1 MKNNHK
7 DRYEHKLK
15 EFNKKLNS
23 FSHNGVSYPDWEKKR
38 KELLKEYG
46 FTDNDWHHLLKLIG
60 QSKNGRKKHNT
71 KAIGWK
77 RYTKDLK
84 DKQKLKTELFDI
96 SEEQE
101 YLNEMGEDDIL
112 SYEYWLGDIN
122 DEGLCYEDY
131 LELVNLNLQ
140 ANGNQDVDKDE

>member
-23 FSHNGVSYPDWEKKR
+23 FSHNGISYSDWVMKR

-46 FTDNDWHHLLKLIG
+46 FTDKDWFHLLKLLG

-77 RYTKDLK
+77 RAVKDRKEAEEIKSALFEISPE
-84 DKQKLKTELFDI
+84 QKM
-96 SEEQE
+96 
-101 YLNEMGEDDIL
+101 LNETGDDEL
-112 SYEYWLGDIN
+112 YE
-122 DEGLCYEDY
+122 EDY
-131 LELVNLNLQ
+131 CLDEWSGDNYSDYLDYVNESLQ
-140 ANGNQDVDKDE
+140 NSVDKDE

>member
-23 FSHNGVSYPDWEKKR
+23 FSHNGISYSDWVMKR

-46 FTDNDWHHLLKLIG
+46 FTDKDWFHLLKLLG

-77 RYTKDLK
+77 REVKDRKDQEKTKSA
-84 DKQKLKTELFDI
+84 LFEI
-96 SEEQE
+96 SEEQKW
-101 YLNEMGEDDIL
+101 LNETGDDELYNED
-112 SYEYWLGDIN
+112 YWLDEWSGDN
-122 DEGLCYEDY
+122 YSDY
-131 LELVNLNLQ
+131 FDYVNENLQ
-140 ANGNQDVDKDE
+140 SDVDKDE

>member
-77 RYTKDLK
+77 REIKDRK
-84 DKQKLKTELFDI
+84 DQEKTQSALYEISPEQKW
-96 SEEQE
+96 
-101 YLNEMGEDDIL
+101 LNETG
-112 SYEYWLGDIN
+112 Y
-122 DEGLCYEDY
+122 DELYQEDY
-131 LELVNLNLQ
+131 WRDEWSGDNYSDYLDYVEENLQ
-140 ANGNQDVDKDE
+140 NSVDKDE

>member
-7 DRYEHKLK
+7 DRNEHKLK
-15 EFNKKLNS
+15 EFNKRLNS
-23 FSHNGVSYPDWEKKR
+23 FSEKGVSFPVWENKR

-77 RYTKDLK
+77 REIK
-84 DKQKLKTELFDI
+84 DKKDQEKTQSALYEI
-96 SEEQE
+96 SPEQIW
-101 YLNEMGEDDIL
+101 LNETG
-112 SYEYWLGDIN
+112 Y
-122 DEGLCYEDY
+122 DELYQEDY
-131 LELVNLNLQ
+131 WRDEWSGDNYSDYLDYVEENLQ
-140 ANGNQDVDKDE
+140 NSVDKSE

>member
-23 FSHNGVSYPDWEKKR
+23 FSHNGVSFPDWEKKR

-77 RYTKDLK
+77 RIIK
-84 DKQKLKTELFDI
+84 DKKDQEKTQSALYEISPEQKG
-96 SEEQE
+96 
-101 YLNEMGEDDIL
+101 LNETGIDELYQED
-112 SYEYWLGDIN
+112 YWLDEWSGDN
-122 DEGLCYEDY
+122 YSDY
-131 LELVNLNLQ
+131 LEYVEENLQ
-140 ANGNQDVDKDE
+140 NSVDKDE

>member
-23 FSHNGVSYPDWEKKR
+23 FSHNGVSFPDWEKKR

-77 RYTKDLK
+77 RIIK
-84 DKQKLKTELFDI
+84 DKKDQEKTQSALYEISPEQKW
-96 SEEQE
+96 
-101 YLNEMGEDDIL
+101 LNETGIDELYQED
-112 SYEYWLGDIN
+112 YWLDELSGDN
-122 DEGLCYEDY
+122 YSDY
-131 LELVNLNLQ
+131 LEYVEENLQ
-140 ANGNQDVDKDE
+140 NSVDKDE